1 MFLPI
6 KEAKKLG
13 HIKYKSN
20 VTCKKNHE
28 PIRYVGNSGC
38 VQCNLGRPVH
48 KKHKQYVK
56 TYKNRNKKRIQEYNA
71 EYYRRPHVRAMRA
84 MRQKSREQRKRNAEV
99 KFNEEFH
106 NLFMQEAY
114 LLSQLRSQTTKTM
127 HHVDHIVPLKGK
139 NVCGLHS
146 WTNIRVV
153 PSYENL
159 SKGNKLLEELL

>member
-71 EYYRRPHVRAMRA
+71 EYYRRPHVRAM
-84 MRQKSREQRKRNAEV
+84 
-99 KFNEEFH
+99 
-106 NLFMQEAY
+106 
-114 LLSQLRSQTTKTM
+114 
-127 HHVDHIVPLKGK
+127 
-139 NVCGLHS
+139 
-146 WTNIRVV
+146 
-153 PSYENL
+153 
-159 SKGNKLLEELL
+159 